1 MKRFMKLMTIV
12 MVGGLLI
19 SCGQD
24 NTDNVDESETVE
36 VVEETDVTETE
47 TDVDAEMPA
56 DDINYEEF
64 EKELLASGLVVSEG
78 EEMDEDG
85 VTIQQNGD
93 VHVTQEV
100 YDVLN
105 KYFPDEEEYILLSHG
120 GEPQGKISQKVTI
133 DENLY
138 STLRIIADNPGT
150 TPYTLN
156 INDMEVTVEPGM
168 NYEDEFD
175 VKNGETIDLSVDSLG
190 ESIQYTVEYY
200 LNK

>member
-36 VVEETDVTETE
+36 VVEGTDVTETE
-47 TDVDAEMPA
+47 TDVDTEMPA

-93 VHVTQEV
+93 VHVTQAV
-100 YDVLN
+100 YDVFN